1 MSDCCEEKVRIPG
14 IINMEHEDTA
24 GVTGTGGSDPSCDN
38 NDNADTEVKNL
49 KLNIP
54 LAPLNVEVGDSSFL
68 SRILSCS
75 KFNTRYSRDIT
86 ITGLAFSPP
95 HPPRLEYRYQ
105 RKWLCQCTLCNQ

>member
-24 GVTGTGGSDPSCDN
+24 GDTGTGGSDPSCDN

-54 LAPLNVEVGDSSFL
+54 LAPLNVEVGDSNFL

-75 KFNTRYSRDIT
+75 KFNTRYSRAAI
-86 ITGLAFSPP
+86 S
-95 HPPRLEYRYQ
+95 R
-105 RKWLCQCTLCNQ
+105 